1 MNEVTISIDFVSQIV
16 KKRDVWLVYTKND
29 KCWVC
34 EINGIIEQ
42 DDFYILKLATK
53 GKGGYRG

>member
-1 MNEVTISIDFVSQIV
+1 MNEVEIKQVDFSHMI
-16 KKRDVWLVYTKND
+16 KKSDVWLVYTKNN

-34 EINGIIEQ
+34 EIDGIIEQ

-53 GKGGYRG
+53 GKGGK

>member
-1 MNEVTISIDFVSQIV
+1 MNEVTISKDFVSQIV

-34 EINGIIEQ
+34 KIGGVKEQ
-42 DDFYILKLATK
+42 DSFYILTLAKK
-53 GKGGYRG
+53 GKSE